1 MFIQNALVASAG
13 EGSGGPSPSG
23 GYDITNLS
31 VTATS
36 NRGLLSFVDA
46 SSNANSSPAGHYLTH
61 DGLTYLVADRSDV
74 SVYKYTLSTAFDV
87 GTGTLT
93 QTKAL
98 WSTGTNGF
106 LGDIYFK
113 SNGRELYALNYFSSS
128 TSNANGQQS
137 IFRYTLS
144 AAWDLSTATLTTT
157 TVADFY
163 LLGPLTTISLSPT
176 GDKLFLGTGHDAG
189 INHAASFS
197 LSTAWDISTTSL
209 GTTTPVRNLSG
220 LNTIGD
226 GVTFKGIAN
235 LTGTSNPGATWD
247 TLFNSTGTTAWF
259 LTNDD
264 VIRQYTLTTAY
275 DLKTLSYTSKSL
287 TVTSQNTSPRGIAW
301 GDSGSKFYMVGLTGR
316 RLYQYSA
323 SVSYDLGTVTYS
335 NKQLDVNTLTGG
347 ALTSP
352 YKVNWKPDGTRFFII
367 CSSTER
373 IYQFDIPAA
382 NAWDITYATFTT
394 GDYKDLNPPYPFAT
408 YGFDM
413 DPNGLFF
420 IVGGYSNYYI
430 SKWSMSTAWDVT
442 TAGSYST
449 TDRYDWASPSFS
461 SSTADAILCVHRF
474 VYAYTVRFL
483 DSGSKLFLTISGKA
497 NSIVNL
503 STSYDLSTASWTSPS
518 SNYLVTRGLYYT
530 ATLGNFAFS
539 ESGTNAGKKFV
550 YIDPSINK
558 LRVVSLSTA
567 WDLSSAWTTSD
578 PLTMI
583 VANGPRHVTA
593 SVGAT
598 NNGEYYYTTD
608 GNGVISCQF
617 EVTTP
622 WTNLPA
628 DYSAVR
634 PSSNWARPSLT
645 KSWND
650 WGYKFANNG
659 QYLYA
664 IDNFDHIIRYELST
678 DYDLST
684 INLGTTQRV
693 YIFTQDSSPAD
704 IYFKPDGKTMYMVGR
719 STDTVYQYSLSIA
732 WDLNTASYAN
742 KSLSVSAQETN
753 PYALTFDPN
762 GDYLFVAGTTQDT
775 IFKYSLTAAWD
786 LSTASYANDSLD
798 TNESTAYAIAF
809 NPTGTRVIAGGGNS
823 ANTSAYA
830 KQWNLSAAWDLSTA
844 SLDADHKTLLPPNC
858 FNWNGDGTKL
868 FIGAGYPYSSL
879 NTKAEIWEYDAS
891 P

>member
-13 EGSGGPSPSG
+13 EGSGSSPSSD
-23 GYDITNLS
+23 YDITNLD
-31 VTATS
+31 VTAT
-36 NRGLLSFVDA
+36 NDRGLLSLIDA
-46 SSNANSSPAGHYLTH
+46 SANTNNSPTGHYLSH
-61 DGLTYLVADRSDV
+61 DGLSYFVADQFDV
-74 SVYKYTLSTAFDV
+74 AIYKYTLSTAFDV
-87 GTGTLT
+87 GTGTLA
-93 QTKAL
+93 QTKTL
-98 WSTGTNGF
+98 WSSNTNGY

-113 SNGRELYALNYFSSS
+113 SNGRELYVTNYFSSAS
-128 TSNANGQQS
+128 SSVNGQQS

-176 GDKLFLGTGHDAG
+176 GDKLFLGTGHDTG

-235 LTGTSNPGATWD
+235 LTGTSNPGTTFD
-247 TLFNSTGTTAWF
+247 VLFNSTGTTAWF
-259 LTNDD
+259 LTNTDKT
-264 VIRQYTLTTAY
+264 IRQYTLGTAY
-275 DLKTLSYTSKSL
+275 DLKTLSYANKSL
-287 TVTSQNTSPRGIAW
+287 SVSSQNSAPRGIAW
-301 GDSGSKFYMVGLTGR
+301 GDSGSKFYMVGLTGDK
-316 RLYQYSA
+316 LYQYSA

-408 YGFDM
+408 YGFDI

-420 IVGGYSNYYI
+420 IVGGYSNYRI

-474 VYAYTVRFL
+474 VYAYTVRFI
-483 DSGSKLFLTISGKA
+483 DSGSKLFLAISGKA

-539 ESGTNAGKKFV
+539 ESGTNAGKRFV

-567 WDLSSAWTTSD
+567 WNLSSALTTSD
-578 PLTMI
+578 PLNTV
-583 VANGPRHVTA
+583 VAHGPKHITA
-593 SVGAT
+593 SAGAT

-608 GNGVISCQF
+608 GNGVMSCQF

-622 WTNLPA
+622 WTNLPT

-634 PSSNWARPSLT
+634 PSSNWARPSLSKVWDDRT
-645 KSWND
+645 FKFGND
-650 WGYKFANNG
+650 G
-659 QYLYA
+659 QYLYT
-664 IDNFDHIIRYELST
+664 IDNQNDTVRYTLNT
-678 DYDLST
+678 AYDLTT
-684 INLGTTQRV
+684 IDPTTIRTSL
-693 YIFTQDSSPAD
+693 FRFQDTSPSDFAFSS
-704 IYFKPDGKTMYMVGR
+704 DGKKLYMVGR
-719 STDTVYQYSLSIA
+719 STDTVYQYSLTIA
-732 WDLNTASYAN
+732 WDHSTASYTN
-742 KSLSVSAQETN
+742 KSCYVGSQENN
-753 PYALTFDPN
+753 PYAITFDPDGN
-762 GDYLFVAGTTQDT
+762 YLFVGGTQQDE
-775 IFKYSLTAAWD
+775 IFKYSLTIAWD
-786 LSTASYANDSLD
+786 ISTASYANNSLD
-798 TNESTAYAIAF
+798 VGESTLYAIAF
-809 NPTGTRVIAGGGNS
+809 NPIGTRVIAGGGNS
-823 ANTSAYA
+823 ANASAYA

-844 SLDADHKTLLPPNC
+844 SLNADHKPLLPPNC
-858 FNWNGDGTKL
+858 FNWNDDGTKL
-868 FIGAGYPYSSL
+868 FIGTGYPYSYML
-879 NTKAEIWEYDAS
+879 GKAEIWEYDAS